1 MLTMTTDAMSF
12 YENLPEEDEDQLLDE
27 GKPPVVYSHRKGQ
40 L

>member
-1 MLTMTTDAMSF
+1 MLTITTDAMNF

-27 GKPPVVYSHRKGQ
+27 GEPSVVYSHRKGQ